1 MKELIL
7 GEVADHH
14 KFARC
19 YILLQVLSSMSLTTR
34 LEQIFLEKLSVTAS
48 EYLTK
53 KLATGCF
60 EFDIRCYLFHDT
72 YTDIFNNV

>member
-1 MKELIL
+1 MT
-7 GEVADHH
+7 
-14 KFARC
+14 
-19 YILLQVLSSMSLTTR
+19 LTTR

-53 KLATGCF
+53 KLAAGCF
-60 EFDIRCYLFHDT
+60 EFNIRCYLFHDT